1 MSRNTPKLMPLAAA
15 LAGLA
20 GTSAVVADPASA
32 NVLEPQSPGQTAAAQ
47 VNGGVPN
54 KIVSTGADL
63 MGFLVTK
70 TASGIVVA
78 QHASHASHSSHASHY
93 SSSR

>member
-1 MSRNTPKLMPLAAA
+1 MSNNRPGLMSLAAA

-20 GTSAVVADPASA
+20 GTSAMVTDPALAKAPES
-32 NVLEPQSPGQTAAAQ
+32 QSPEQSTAAQAT
-47 VNGGVPN
+47 GLVPN
-54 KIVSTGADL
+54 KIVSTGADF

-70 TASGIVVA
+70 SLSGTVVA
-78 QHASHASHSSHASHY
+78 QHASHASHASHY

>member
-1 MSRNTPKLMPLAAA
+1 MI
-15 LAGLA
+15 
-20 GTSAVVADPASA
+20 ADPALA
-32 NVLEPQSPGQTAAAQ
+32 TTPEPQSPDQTTAAQAT
-47 VNGGVPN
+47 GLVPN

-70 TASGIVVA
+70 TASGTVVA

>member
-32 NVLEPQSPGQTAAAQ
+32 NVPEPQSPGQTAAAQ
-47 VNGGVPN
+47 VSGVVPN